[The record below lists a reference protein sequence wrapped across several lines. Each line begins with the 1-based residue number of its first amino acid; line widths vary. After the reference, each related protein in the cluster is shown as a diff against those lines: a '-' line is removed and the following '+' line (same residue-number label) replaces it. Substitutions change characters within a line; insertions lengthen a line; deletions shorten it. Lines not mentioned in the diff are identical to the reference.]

1 MSDILLV
8 EDSRVQALAYRRL
21 FEQAGYTLRH
31 AGSAEEAFQL
41 CLQAIPDLVVLDQY
55 LGDRSGLEVCRRLKG
70 DIVLQVIPILA
81 LTGSQKERDHLAAL
95 EAGADRFLSKESPD
109 DELLA
114 VVNGLLK
121 SVIPVESTEED
132 GESRVAFL
140 RGGRLLAIDDS
151 RTYLSELS
159 KKLAESGF
167 QVSTAAS
174 GTDGLKL
181 IEHELFHVAIVDVV
195 MPEMDGFEVCRR
207 ARNWADSHQQQLG
220 LLILSGQENRQVLL
234 QSLDAGAD
242 DFVSKSQD
250 MEVILAH
257 VQSLVR
263 RIRMMRHIQAIN
275 QKTYAQELALHD
287 AEWRRQQ
294 AEERAGNAEKRSVLY
309 EELEKVA
316 AELRRSKEE
325 LEVAK
330 EVAETANHAKSDFL
344 ANMSHEIRTPMNGI
358 IGMTELALNTELTA
372 DQREYLDTIK
382 QSADSLLKLL
392 NDILDFSKIEAG
404 KMELEAIDFD
414 LRDCLGDTVRAL
426 AMRAHEKQLELAFH
440 VPPEVPEVLIGD
452 PGRLRQIVLNLVGNA
467 IKFTHKGEVVV
478 DVKMESLTDE
488 AVQLHFAVRDT
499 GVGIPAE
506 KQRLIFDAFS
516 QADTSTTRHYGGTG
530 LGLAIST
537 KLVALMGG
545 QISVESEIGNGS
557 AFHFSLRLRVESRP
571 LRQPRLDPV
580 TLKNMSVLVID
591 DNQTNRR
598 ILEEMFASWGMRP
611 TTTESGDLGIEEAKV
626 AAAAGH
632 PFGLVVLDVLMPKLD
647 GFQVAERIRHDPAL
661 AASKILMLSSAGHP
675 GDAARGRELGI
686 KRCLTKPIKQ
696 SDLLEAVMKALHAP
710 TVGDPLPKG
719 PGYLSPPK
727 SEPLHILLAEDSI
740 VNQKVAVGLLS
751 LRGHSVV
758 VVNNGIEALDSLKK
772 KSFDVVLMDVQMP
785 EMDGFEATRLIRRKE
800 QTTGEHLP
808 IIAMTAHAMKGDRER
823 CLEAGMDGYI
833 SKPIEAVELYRAIES
848 YVPNAASAAPRPKA
862 RDCSSGLEDV
872 LDWSFALE
880 QLQNRSDLL
889 QEVGTLFLKEGPK
902 LLAEIQQSIAAG
914 DAGRLRRAAHT
925 LRGSAA
931 IFAAKPT
938 VEAARALELLGQQ
951 GTLTT
956 APAEFGTLEA
966 RTQRLLQSLAVRLNI
981 AGAGQPEE
989 ETGTTPG

>member
-1 MSDILLV
+1 
-8 EDSRVQALAYRRL
+8 
-21 FEQAGYTLRH
+21 
-31 AGSAEEAFQL
+31 
-41 CLQAIPDLVVLDQY
+41 
-55 LGDRSGLEVCRRLKG
+55 
-70 DIVLQVIPILA
+70 
-81 LTGSQKERDHLAAL
+81 
-95 EAGADRFLSKESPD
+95 
-109 DELLA
+109 
-114 VVNGLLK
+114 
-121 SVIPVESTEED
+121 
-132 GESRVAFL
+132 
-140 RGGRLLAIDDS
+140 
-151 RTYLSELS
+151 
-159 KKLAESGF
+159 
-167 QVSTAAS
+167 
-174 GTDGLKL
+174 
-181 IEHELFHVAIVDVV
+181 
-195 MPEMDGFEVCRR
+195 
-207 ARNWADSHQQQLG
+207 
-220 LLILSGQENRQVLL
+220 
-234 QSLDAGAD
+234 
-242 DFVSKSQD
+242 
-250 MEVILAH
+250 
-257 VQSLVR
+257 
-263 RIRMMRHIQAIN
+263 
-275 QKTYAQELALHD
+275 
-287 AEWRRQQ
+287 
-294 AEERAGNAEKRSVLY
+294 
-309 EELEKVA
+309 
-316 AELRRSKEE
+316 
-325 LEVAK
+325 
-330 EVAETANHAKSDFL
+330 
-344 ANMSHEIRTPMNGI
+344 
-358 IGMTELALNTELTA
+358 
-372 DQREYLDTIK
+372 
-382 QSADSLLKLL
+382 
-392 NDILDFSKIEAG
+392 
-404 KMELEAIDFD
+404 
-414 LRDCLGDTVRAL
+414 
-426 AMRAHEKQLELAFH
+426 
-440 VPPEVPEVLIGD
+440 
-452 PGRLRQIVLNLVGNA
+452 
-467 IKFTHKGEVVV
+467 
-478 DVKMESLTDE
+478 
-488 AVQLHFAVRDT
+488 
-499 GVGIPAE
+499 
-506 KQRLIFDAFS
+506 
-516 QADTSTTRHYGGTG
+516 
-530 LGLAIST
+530 
-537 KLVALMGG
+537 
-545 QISVESEIGNGS
+545 
-557 AFHFSLRLRVESRP
+557 
-571 LRQPRLDPV
+571 V

-675 GDAARGRELGI
+675 GDAARSRELGI

-758 VVNNGIEALDSLKK
+758 VVNNGIEALDSLEK